1 MARTCG
7 WGSQGREFKSR
18 RPDMKKIKRPSWD
31 EYFMKLAWVVMS
43 RADCTR
49 RQVGTIVVKD
59 FRIISTGYN
68 GTPHG
73 IKNCSEGGCLRC
85 QKRDQGKIDWYE
97 YEESCVCI
105 HAEQNAIIQAAY
117 QGIST
122 KGATLYSTTNPCSSC
137 AKILINAGISR
148 LVCKTLHHD
157 LDGIKLLEKAGVR
170 VEEYK

>member
-1 MARTCG
+1 MTAR
-7 WGSQGREFKSR
+7 
-18 RPDMKKIKRPSWD
+18 DKRPSWD
-31 EYFMKLAWVVMS
+31 EYFMMMADVAKS

-49 RQVGTIVVKD
+49 RQVGSLIVRD

-68 GTPHG
+68 GTPHK

-85 QKRDQGKIDWYE
+85 QKRDKGEIKGYE

-117 QGIST
+117 HGSST

-137 AKILINAGISR
+137 AKILANAGIAR
-148 LVCKTLHHD
+148 VVCHKEHHD
-157 LDGIKLLEKAGVR
+157 LGGIELLKKAGVE
-170 VEEYK
+170 VEIQ

>member
-1 MARTCG
+1 MTAR
-7 WGSQGREFKSR
+7 
-18 RPDMKKIKRPSWD
+18 PNRPSWNK
-31 EYFMKLAWVVMS
+31 YFMMMADVVKS

-49 RQVGTIVVKD
+49 RQVGSLIVRD

-68 GTPHG
+68 GTPHK

-85 QKRDQGKIDWYE
+85 QRRDKGEIKGYE

-122 KGATLYSTTNPCSSC
+122 NGGTLYSTTNPCSSC
-137 AKILINAGISR
+137 AKIIANAGIIKV
-148 LVCKTLHHD
+148 VCKIEHHD
-157 LDGIKLLEKAGVR
+157 LEGIKLLKKAGIV
-170 VEEYK
+170 VEIK

>member
-1 MARTCG
+1 MELATVV
-7 WGSQGREFKSR
+7 R
-18 RPDMKKIKRPSWD
+18 R
-31 EYFMKLAWVVMS
+31 

-49 RQVGTIVVKD
+49 RKVGALVVKD

-73 IKNCSEGGCLRC
+73 IKNCSAGGCTRC
-85 QKRDQGKIDWYE
+85 IRRDTKEIDWYE

-117 QGIST
+117 QGTST

-137 AKILINAGISR
+137 AKMLINSGI
-148 LVCKTLHHD
+148 VKVICKVEHHD
-157 LDGIKLLEKAGVR
+157 KGGIKFLKKAGVE
-170 VEEYK
+170 VESK